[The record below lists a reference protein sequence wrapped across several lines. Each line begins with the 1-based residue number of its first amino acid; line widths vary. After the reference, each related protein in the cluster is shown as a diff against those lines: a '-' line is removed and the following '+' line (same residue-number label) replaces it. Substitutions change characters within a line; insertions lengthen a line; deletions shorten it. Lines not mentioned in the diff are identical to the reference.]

1 MFFPSNSVTVK
12 FSSVVFLVLYV
23 VSYGS
28 AALSAQDT
36 VEVVVAATTDVHGH
50 VYHWDYLNDREAP
63 WGLTRAATIVDS
75 LRRAFPGR
83 VLVVDAGDLIQGS
96 PLATYFA
103 KENPVDPNPVVVALN
118 AMGYDVATPGNHEF
132 NFGLDVMQA
141 ALGAAAFPIVSAN
154 IYRLPRDTFAFTP
167 EVILHRG
174 GVRVGV
180 TGLTT
185 PGVMVWDRDNV
196 SGRVMVKR
204 VIPQAGLALERLRAG
219 GADVRIVIIHSG
231 MSNPSSYDTSG
242 VGAENVASALAS
254 LPVKPHLVVVGH
266 SHRMMTDSVINGVHF
281 IQPRSWAR
289 SLAVAHLW
297 LVRDGN
303 ATGFQVVRVEAEQL
317 SLENIPPDPIV
328 TRRLEA
334 AHRATRIW
342 VATPLAESEGNWSAQ
357 YARAGDTPVI
367 DFVNEIQRRRSGA
380 ELSSTAAFNPTARLG
395 PGSVLLRDV
404 AAVYPYENTLK
415 AVRIDGE
422 SLRRYL
428 EHSASYFRTYAAG
441 RPIINDSVPGF
452 NFDIVSGVNYEIDL
466 RRPVGSRIRQLM
478 WQGRLVQTSD
488 TFTLALNNYRQ
499 AGGGGFEMLKGL
511 PVVYDRGE
519 NIRDLL
525 AAEIRDAKR
534 LREDDYYK
542 PSWRITPPAAA
553 VAVRAAFGSAVAVA
567 GETRR
572 SDTVNAVFAPK
583 PRDSL
588 DIPAPPSKPLAHVKF
603 RLAPDEDSPLQ
614 RLVAD
619 AFRNG
624 VRTHVAMVPMA
635 NIRTGLAEGPITRAE
650 VAAVL
655 PQDERLVRLTVWGSE
670 IYELFEHIVGGDD
683 LTVQISGLEL
693 WYDPSRKV
701 GKRVRKVR
709 FPDGREVRK
718 NGSYTLALPASLL
731 GSDGAFS
738 VLSRVPV
745 EETAFTEVGVLEAY
759 VAKLRQP
766 VEAPGTSRFHS
777 NR

>member
-1 MFFPSNSVTVK
+1 MK
-12 FSSVVFLVLYV
+12 FSAIVFLVLYP

-28 AALSAQDT
+28 TALSAQDT
-36 VEVVVAATTDVHGH
+36 VEVVVVATTDVHGH

-75 LRRAFPGR
+75 LRGAFPGR

-103 KENPVDPNPVVVALN
+103 KEKPVDPNPVVAALN
-118 AMGYDVATPGNHEF
+118 AVGYDVATPGNHEF
-132 NFGLDVMQA
+132 NFGLAVMRT

-196 SGRVMVKR
+196 SGRILVRR
-204 VIPQAGLALERLRAG
+204 VIPEAGRSLERLRAN

-231 MSNPSSYDTSG
+231 MNTPSSYDTSG

-254 LPVKPHLVVVGH
+254 LPVKPHLVIVGH
-266 SHRMMTDSVINGVHF
+266 SHRMMADSVINGVHF

-297 LVRDGN
+297 LVRDGD
-303 ATGFQVVRVEAEQL
+303 ATGFRVARITGEQI

-328 TRRLEA
+328 ARRLQA

-342 VATPLAESEGNWSAQ
+342 VGTPLAESVGNWSAQ
-357 YARAGDTPVI
+357 HARAGDTPLI

-380 ELSSTAAFNPTARLG
+380 DLSSTAAFNPAARMG

-422 SLRRYL
+422 TLRRYL

-452 NFDIVSGVNYEIDL
+452 NFDIVSGVDYEIDL
-466 RRPVGSRIRQLM
+466 RQPVGSRIRQLM
-478 WQGRLVQTSD
+478 WQGRLVQASD

-499 AGGGGFEMLKGL
+499 AGGGGFAMLKAL

-525 AAEIRDAKR
+525 TEGIRDARR
-534 LREDDYYK
+534 LREEDYYRL
-542 PSWRITPPAAA
+542 SWRITPPAAA
-553 VAVRAAFGSAVAVA
+553 AAVRAVFGSAVAA
-567 GETRR
+567 ASEPRR
-572 SDTVNAVFAPK
+572 PDTVNALFVPK
-583 PRDSL
+583 PKDRL
-588 DIPAPPSKPLAHVKF
+588 EIPTPPSKPLARVKF
-603 RLAPDEDSPLQ
+603 SLTLEEDSPLQ

-624 VRTHVAMVPMA
+624 VRTHFAMVPTA
-635 NIRTGLAEGPITRAE
+635 HIRTGLAQGPITRAD

-655 PQDERLVRLTVWGSE
+655 PQDDRLVRLTLWGSE
-670 IYELFEHIVGGDD
+670 IYELFEHIVGGDG
-683 LTVQISGLEL
+683 LTVQISGLEV
-693 WYDPSRKV
+693 WYELSRKV
-701 GKRVRKVR
+701 GRRVRKVR
-709 FPDGREVRK
+709 FPDGQEVRK
-718 NGSYTLALPASLL
+718 DRSYTLALPASLV
-731 GSDGAFS
+731 GSDGGFS

-745 EETAFTEVGVLEAY
+745 EETEFTEAGVLAVY
-759 VAKLRQP
+759 ITKLRQP
-766 VEAPGTSRFHS
+766 AEAPGTSRFHR